1 MQQNGFIMRELKKS
15 IELGSLSSIPETEC
29 LEDDIDQYEKASLFA
44 FTRRS
49 DLPYLILSVA
59 SMLATAACSA
69 GQSIVYGQAFDAL
82 GSFIAGSID
91 SQTFVQKTGFTCGM
105 IVVIGASR
113 AALIWFGTMMSM
125 IFGEIQAKRA
135 RAAVTSLILS
145 KGLLWLDQSGNV
157 IGDLTQVNRCVEEFR
172 EGISEALGQFVLSIS
187 TVISLFV
194 TGMIYSWSLTLVMS
208 ATFPLIFGI
217 GYCFWRLMYRAVEAE
232 NHWSAK
238 ASNVVNWI
246 VAKSSIVRIFN
257 GQKAEADKF
266 YTYTASSAASF
277 TRLSNLSAMNDGI
290 LRTIGLSM
298 CVEGFWFGITLI
310 KHHSATIQNVFTAFS
325 ACMMIGP
332 EISEVSDQICT
343 INEAKAGILRVL
355 SVAETNE
362 HCQKADLG
370 LYPSIEKYLVRLREV
385 SFQYQPDLSYSI
397 DRLNLEIKHG
407 SFTFI
412 IGQSGCGKSTVA
424 DLIMGFR
431 RPLSGTVSLGDN
443 SLDLI
448 SRKWIYDH
456 VTLIQQDS
464 IIFEG
469 SLKDNICYARG
480 EELAKSTVDSA
491 YQFAELGELISTIG
505 GEDTPVTSDSISGGQ
520 RQRIGLARA
529 WVRNT
534 SILILDEALGSLDGA
549 SRARMMG
556 RIRSWRKGKTTI
568 IITHNLREIEANDN
582 VILMERGS
590 VVLEGQLSDIRDDK
604 EYLRFKG
611 EERKKRQSMVGG
623 SSVTSV
629 EDTSFDDEAATSVN
643 VLSALRILSDCR
655 SYLPR
660 WYIIAAGLTCSVLTG
675 IMTPLFSF
683 CSSHMLNIMI
693 TPQTEKKILVLWSCY
708 ALVVAV
714 AAGIFTYLTQ
724 FVMAYVSEQWIFRI
738 RQSVFRNL
746 CSQEVQFFTK
756 TNPTY
761 LTSLLMNDTRDLRSL
776 ISQWLTIY
784 TGLVVLVVVGVT
796 WAIVVGWKLALVGLS
811 FGPILFAITQGY
823 ARIMEVVEDKY
834 KTKVTYSE
842 QLCQECVSSLRTII
856 CFDLNEMF
864 QTRSFSRVSKIE
876 QEGKKR
882 AVYVGLGVALTDLC
896 ASAST
901 ATILYYGM
909 WLIGK
914 GEYTSGQF
922 VQVVTMLTFV
932 MTTGASLL
940 HQIPEI
946 ARAQRVG
953 SHITRLMQLASST
966 LEIGGT
972 KCPSYFPVSGLIE
985 VRDLNFGYVPG
996 YRIFDGLSFHVNKGE
1011 VVGIVG
1017 KSGRGKSTLFKL
1029 LLKLYSV
1036 RPGAIFVGGT
1046 DINLVSTLWW
1056 RSQIAIIPQDADLF
1070 EGTIYANL
1078 TYGLENGKVSSDEID
1093 AVLEEVNLLDFV
1105 NALPDGLQTRVSVYP
1120 SCSLS
1125 GGQAQRLCI
1134 ARSLLRKPQIML
1146 FDECTSK
1153 LDPGNKEL
1161 IIELMRSR
1169 RDMTMLVIAHDSDV
1183 MLVVDRKVYI

>member
-1 MQQNGFIMRELKKS
+1 MRPQKIELKNS
-15 IELGSLSSIPETEC
+15 IELGSLKSIPETDY
-29 LEDDIDQYEKASLFA
+29 LEDEIDRYEKASLFA
-44 FTRRS
+44 FTERS
-49 DLPYLILSVA
+49 DLPYLILSII
-59 SMLATAACSA
+59 SMMATAACSA
-69 GQSIVYGQAFDAL
+69 GQSIVYGQAFDIL
-82 GSFIAGSID
+82 GSFIRGRID
-91 SQTFVQKTGFTCGM
+91 SKIFVQKTGFTCGM

-125 IFGEIQAKRA
+125 IFGEIQARRA
-135 RAAVTSLILS
+135 RTAVTNLILS
-145 KGLLWLDQSGNV
+145 KDLLWLDQSGNV

-172 EGISEALGQFVLSIS
+172 EGLSEALGQFVLSVS

-232 NHWSAK
+232 NHWSSM

-266 YTYTASSAASF
+266 HMYTASSAASF

-290 LRTIGLSM
+290 IKTIGLSM
-298 CVEGFWFGITLI
+298 CVEGFWYGITLI
-310 KHHSATIQNVFTAFS
+310 KNHSATIQNVFTAFS

-343 INEAKAGILRVL
+343 INEAKAGILRIL
-355 SVAETNE
+355 SVTGTKEQG
-362 HCQKADLG
+362 HKVDLG
-370 LYPSIEKYLVRLREV
+370 LYPSISKYLVRLREV

-397 DRLNLEIKHG
+397 EHLNLEVKHG
-407 SFTFI
+407 TFSFI

-424 DLIMGFR
+424 DLMMGFR
-431 RPLSGTVSLGDN
+431 RPLDGTVSLGDI
-443 SLDLI
+443 SMDLL
-448 SRKWIYDH
+448 SRKWINDH

-464 IIFEG
+464 IVFEG
-469 SLKDNICYARG
+469 SLKNNICYARR
-480 EELAKSTVDSA
+480 EELPQSTIDSA
-491 YQFAELGELISTIG
+491 YEFAELGELISTIG
-505 GEDTPVTSDSISGGQ
+505 GEDAPISSDSISGGQ

-534 SILILDEALGSLDGA
+534 PILILDEALGSLDGS
-549 SRARMMG
+549 SRARMMD

-568 IITHNLREIEANDN
+568 IITHNLREIESDDN

-590 VVLEGQLSDIRDDK
+590 IVLQGRLNEIRDEK

-623 SSVTSV
+623 SSVVSV
-629 EDTSFDDEAATSVN
+629 EEISVDEEDETSVN

-660 WYIIAAGLTCSVLTG
+660 WYIIAAGLIGSIFTG
-675 IMTPLFSF
+675 IMTPIFSF

-693 TPQTEKKILVLWSCY
+693 TPHTEKKVLVTWSCY
-708 ALVVAV
+708 ALVVAL
-714 AAGIFTYLTQ
+714 ATGIFTYLTQ

-738 RQSVFRNL
+738 RQSVFLNL

-761 LTSLLMNDTRDLRSL
+761 LTSLLMNDTRDLRCL

-784 TGLVVLVVVGVT
+784 TGLVVMVVVGVV
-796 WAIVVGWKLALVGLS
+796 WAIVVGWKLALVGIS
-811 FGPILFAITQGY
+811 FGPILFAITSGY
-823 ARIMEVVEDKY
+823 ARIMEVAEDRY
-834 KTKVTYSE
+834 KTRVTYSE
-842 QLCQECVSSLRTII
+842 QLSQECISNLRTII

-864 QTRSFSRVSKIE
+864 KIKSFNRVSKLE
-876 QEGKKR
+876 QEGKRR
-882 AVYVGLGVALTDLC
+882 AVYIGLGLALTDLC

-909 WLIGK
+909 TLIGL
-914 GEYTSGQF
+914 GEYTTGQF

-932 MTTGASLL
+932 MTTGATLL

-953 SHITRLMQLASST
+953 SHISRLLQLPSST
-966 LEIGGT
+966 LETGGT
-972 KCPSYFPVSGLIE
+972 KCPNYFPVSSLIE
-985 VRDLNFGYVPG
+985 VRHLTFGYVQG
-996 YRIFDGLSFHVNKGE
+996 YQIFDGLSFHVNKGE

-1029 LLKLYSV
+1029 LLKLCSV
-1036 RPGAIFVGGT
+1036 RPGTIFVGGT

-1078 TYGLENGKVSSDEID
+1078 TYGLENGNFSADEID
-1093 AVLEEVNLLDFV
+1093 TVLEKVNLLDFV
-1105 NALPDGLQTRVSVYP
+1105 NGLPEGLQTNISVYP

-1153 LDPGNKEL
+1153 LDPANKGL
-1161 IIELMRSR
+1161 IIELMKGR